1 VQWWEDDM
9 NKTTLSVIL
18 LFVIAYSSQ
27 SDKDDKS
34 SLVTVESPSVKNG
47 EQLLK
52 EWQLLPSR
60 IRKKIES
67 EIVVGNRLGLSSTGI
82 VQLIG
87 IYNQPE
93 GEGDKAKTKRL
104 FHLRQ
109 TDLFGERLFWSV
121 LVNAE
126 DETYRILFHINEVG
140 DRDAS
145 WLKLGDR

>member
-1 VQWWEDDM
+1 M

-18 LFVIAYSSQ
+18 LFVGAYISQ

-34 SLVTVESPSVKNG
+34 SLVTVESPSVKKG
-47 EQLLK
+47 DQLLK
-52 EWQLLPSR
+52 EWQSLPSR

-67 EIVVGNRLGLSSTGI
+67 EIVVGNRLVLSSTGI

-87 IYNQPE
+87 IYHQPE
-93 GEGDKAKTKRL
+93 VAGGNGKTKRL

-140 DRDAS
+140 DRDTS
-145 WLKLGDR
+145 WLKLGDG

>member
-1 VQWWEDDM
+1 M
-9 NKTTLSVIL
+9 TTLSVIL
-18 LFVIAYSSQ
+18 LFVVAYSSQ

-47 EQLLK
+47 DQLLK

-67 EIVVGNRLGLSSTGI
+67 EIVVGKRLGLSSTGI

-93 GEGDKAKTKRL
+93 GEGDKEKTKRL

-126 DETYRILFHINEVG
+126 DETYRILFHIKEVG

-145 WLKLGDR
+145 WLKLGGG